1 MRYAIDDFQDFMRL
15 NEKFIL
21 SYKNVYKGYWD
32 YGVLLFAIQNSFYI
46 PLQLAYLEGYENEAL
61 DTFNLVIDGVFLID
75 FVVMFFQSY
84 QAKNGN
90 EVKDSIQIFGNYV
103 SQSRFYTDGLSLL
116 GTDVFT

>member
-46 PLQLAYLEGYENEAL
+46 PL
-61 DTFNLVIDGVFLID
+61 
-75 FVVMFFQSY
+75 
-84 QAKNGN
+84 
-90 EVKDSIQIFGNYV
+90 
-103 SQSRFYTDGLSLL
+103 
-116 GTDVFT
+116 